1 VHCWLGDEVF
11 YFVNVVCFN
20 TSSKTTRNEVSNK
33 WLNRPHTCSSG
44 FAVSVTLDA
53 PSILPF
59 SCAND
64 PLPDPSSL
72 WEENGHVRLH
82 LRKLY
87 HLRNPPLE
95 GRSCRK
101 HNNRRPSSAAAAF
114 IRTLSANRRFSFTIA
129 SAASPH
135 SVGYSGADESPSHC
149 TWQSAISWRHHST
162 AAPIVQR
169 KQQRRRA
176 DFLAGQLR
184 ELRRELGG
192 ERRWDRHAEADGA

>member
-1 VHCWLGDEVF
+1 MRCIAVIVRRQQLSTDVHYTLLRAAD
-11 YFVNVVCFN
+11 
-20 TSSKTTRNEVSNK
+20 
-33 WLNRPHTCSSG
+33 CSLVLAGGSWWRTWG
-44 FAVSVTLDA
+44 AAA
-53 PSILPF
+53 PR
-59 SCAND
+59 A
-64 PLPDPSSL
+64 
-72 WEENGHVRLH
+72 
-82 LRKLY
+82 
-87 HLRNPPLE
+87 
-95 GRSCRK
+95 GRSCSK

-114 IRTLSANRRFSFTIA
+114 IRKLSANRRFSFTIA

-184 ELRRELGG
+184 KLRRELGG